1 MVALSNGTIDDR
13 NLIEAQDPKPNQL
26 FLSVA
31 FVTAFWLA
39 AASRW
44 IVSDTIVPWDSK
56 NQFYA
61 FFRFLSAALRAGD
74 WPLLKSLSLRGS
86 SERFRPAIAGL
97 LTSLLCLGRASGGA
111 DYAGIRS
118 CRPCASSCRRHRD
131 RDHRLAGALAGAG
144 LRNGRG
150 IVHVRRRGIR
160 PPATHRDHSQLQPVS
175 GGAAAPATGT

>member
-1 MVALSNGTIDDR
+1 MVALSNGKIDDR

-61 FFRFLSAALRAGD
+61 FFRFLSAALHAGD
-74 WPLLKSLSLRGS
+74 WPFWNPYQGAGTPYWGNGS
-86 SERFRPAIAGL
+86 SAPLFPLHLLLVIYIAM
-97 LTSLLCLGRASGGA
+97 
-111 DYAGIRS
+111 I
-118 CRPCASSCRRHRD
+118 
-131 RDHRLAGALAGAG
+131 
-144 LRNGRG
+144 
-150 IVHVRRRGIR
+150 
-160 PPATHRDHSQLQPVS
+160 
-175 GGAAAPATGT
+175 